1 MKKEDY
7 LESDDIEIATLYA
20 NIIYQEKGLI
30 SLQKLLHDND
40 KYVVDVEKLNITGKI
55 KLVVV
60 WQNIVSKIMINQNEK
75 QLKYTTKE
83 FNDLILKTIIKNGI

>member
-30 SLQKLLHDND
+30 NLQKLLHDKN
-40 KYVVDVEKLNITGKI
+40 KYIVNVEKLNITGKV
-55 KLVVV
+55 KLVVI
-60 WQNIVSKIMINQNEK
+60 WQNIVSKIIIDQTEK

>member
-40 KYVVDVEKLNITGKI
+40 K
-55 KLVVV
+55 
-60 WQNIVSKIMINQNEK
+60 
-75 QLKYTTKE
+75 
-83 FNDLILKTIIKNGI
+83 

>member
-1 MKKEDY
+1 
-7 LESDDIEIATLYA
+7 
-20 NIIYQEKGLI
+20 
-30 SLQKLLHDND
+30 
-40 KYVVDVEKLNITGKI
+40 VDVEKLNITGKI

-83 FNDLILKTIIKNGI
+83 FNKLILKTIIKNGI